1 MPLDYNI
8 VTDRAAFFDQLDLA
22 IAKTKKLISE
32 NPSWEML
39 HSFARQLDA
48 MKQWSANG
56 RKPAFDERKSIT
68 MGRAAQRE
76 IQGTND
82 MEWYD
87 YMQQIT
93 ELDSYFKF
101 WRSDAGLST
110 LDTDDYRTSFP
121 ADYDFSDE

>member
-1 MPLDYNI
+1 MPLKFNI

-22 IAKTKKLISE
+22 IAKTKTLIAQ
-32 NPSWEML
+32 NPTWEML
-39 HSFARQLDA
+39 QSFARQLEA

-56 RKPAFDERKSIT
+56 RKPSFDERRTIT
-68 MGRAAQRE
+68 MGRTAQRE

-82 MEWYD
+82 LEWYD

-101 WRSDAGLST
+101 WRSDAGLAT

-121 ADYDFSDE
+121 GDYDFSDE